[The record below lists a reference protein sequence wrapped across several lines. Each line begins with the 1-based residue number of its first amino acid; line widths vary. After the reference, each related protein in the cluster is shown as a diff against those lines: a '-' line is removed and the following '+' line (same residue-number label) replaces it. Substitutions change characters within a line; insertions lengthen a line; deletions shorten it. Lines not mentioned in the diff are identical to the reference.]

1 MKFKGRDT
9 AIDIVRKFFSGSNSD
24 EITLQEAFEAW
35 GRPIEKVKQNRGWMS
50 NVLTHLKYHNLVK
63 PLYDTKSGYRKLGG
77 LQLTLE
83 GKRAIG
89 RFEEDNGNDTASQV
103 TNGHTKISIENIMKA
118 IPKLRKENPEFY
130 IDFVVKPKETG

>member
-1 MKFKGRDT
+1 MKSRETSIENVK
-9 AIDIVRKFFSGSNSD
+9 KLFSGSSGD
-24 EITLQEAFEAW
+24 EVTLQDAFKSW
-35 GRPIEKVKQNRGWMS
+35 GRPTENIKQNRGWMS

-89 RFEEDNGNDTASQV
+89 KFEEDSSNGTSTQL
-103 TNGHTKISIENIMKA
+103 TNGHTQISIEDILKA
-118 IPKLRKENPEFY
+118 IPKLRKENPEFD
-130 IDFVVKPKETG
+130 IDFAVKPKEGR